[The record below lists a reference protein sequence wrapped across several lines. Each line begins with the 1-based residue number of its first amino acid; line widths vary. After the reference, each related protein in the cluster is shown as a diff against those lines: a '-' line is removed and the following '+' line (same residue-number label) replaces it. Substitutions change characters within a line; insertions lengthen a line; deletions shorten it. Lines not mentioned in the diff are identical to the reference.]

1 MHECCLRLCPIVT
14 AVHQIELHPYL
25 RQQALTDYCAS
36 KDIAVM
42 AYSPL
47 GSRDLYLGSSYP
59 ADHNATLI
67 DNGVVNEIATA
78 HQATRTCGRYLAGSD
93 G

>member
-1 MHECCLRLCPIVT
+1 MPV
-14 AVHQIELHPYL
+14 VHQIELHPYL
-25 RQQALTDYCAS
+25 RQQALTDFCAS

-47 GSRDLYLGSSYP
+47 GSRDMYLGSSYP

-67 DNGVVNEIATA
+67 DNEVVNEIATA
-78 HQATRTCGRYLAGSD
+78 HQATRTWWEFAD
-93 G
+93 DA